1 MAPFIDLDDD
11 GAYRDDESEKY
22 NYLDD
27 HFFDP
32 AMSGIII
39 QSTTRDSQPKVAIN
53 MKRYD

>member
-1 MAPFIDLDDD
+1 LAPFIDLDDD